1 MALTTDYEDNR
12 QDGHIIYYLIQAAS
26 TIYKGAI
33 VCTETP
39 ANGYLVRGWDT
50 AGLNMAGIAVEN
62 STLVAG
68 ESDGDRGVRVF
79 LNGVF
84 QIPCVGATQ
93 AWVGR
98 QVYAV
103 DDNTV
108 ALRQSVTNGILVGNC
123 VGYISS
129 TKIKVAVCCP
139 CQMGWLEESWS
150 SSSLSSSSS
159 SFSSSSS
166 SFSSSSFSSS
176 SSSFSSSSSSN
187 PA

>member
-1 MALTTDYEDNR
+1 MAVLTAAYEDNR
-12 QDGHIIYYLIQAAS
+12 QDGHIIYYPILSTA

-33 VCTETP
+33 VCTQTP
-39 ANGYLVRGWDT
+39 ANGYLVPGADT
-50 AGLNMAGIAVEN
+50 AGYNMAGIAVEN
-62 STLVAG
+62 SIAVAG

-84 QIPCVGATQ
+84 QIPCTGATQ

-98 QVYAV
+98 QLCAL

-108 ALRQSVTNGILVGNC
+108 ALRQSTVNGIIVGNC

-129 TKIKVAVCCP
+129 TEVKVAVCCP
-139 CQMGWLEESWS
+139 CMWQSVEESWSSS

-159 SFSSSSS
+159 SLSSSSS
-166 SFSSSSFSSS
+166 STS
-176 SSSFSSSSSSN
+176 
-187 PA
+187 A